1 MAGTAH
7 LVIRLLLFS
16 LITTGVNAED
26 GLILAEQNY
35 QSSSPCEEGLV
46 CFPVLQ
52 FNSSQ
57 TSDYFAIVSDGGI
70 KTATSEDSKCTLQ
83 ITAED
88 VGLHRC
94 QQLPEVFSP
103 LNTIPELILMPGKTV
118 SLRCIYFT
126 YLEPWHCYTHHR
138 KVKLTWV
145 DESGAEIQE
154 DSEQPI
160 KRESSCDITLT
171 VTLQSPG
178 NKKFKC
184 KAFVDGQAQ
193 TSVELGV
200 RVPAPKGRGRGL
212 VIDLEP
218 ENQGGNQNTI
228 GLAVGVV
235 GCAVLTALVSLFI
248 VNRRRTM
255 RRQVDESC
263 YTIST
268 NNVVNAD
275 DVIYADIIL
284 PVSPDRL
291 QVHDCDS
298 TVYACVRYK

>member
-16 LITTGVNAED
+16 LITTGVNGED

-46 CFPVLQ
+46 CFPVLRS
-52 FNSSQ
+52 NQ

-94 QQLPEVFSP
+94 QRLPDVFSP

-126 YLEPWHCYTHHR
+126 LEHCYTHHR

-284 PVSPDRL
+284 SVSPDRL

>member
-1 MAGTAH
+1 
-7 LVIRLLLFS
+7 
-16 LITTGVNAED
+16 
-26 GLILAEQNY
+26 
-35 QSSSPCEEGLV
+35 
-46 CFPVLQ
+46 
-52 FNSSQ
+52 
-57 TSDYFAIVSDGGI
+57 
-70 KTATSEDSKCTLQ
+70 
-83 ITAED
+83 
-88 VGLHRC
+88 
-94 QQLPEVFSP
+94 
-103 LNTIPELILMPGKTV
+103 MPGKTV
-118 SLRCIYFT
+118 LLRCIYFT
-126 YLEPWHCYTHHR
+126 YIEQWLCYTHQR
-138 KVKLTWV
+138 KVRLTWV

-178 NKKFKC
+178 NKKFRC
-184 KAFVDGQAQ
+184 IAFVDGQAQ

-218 ENQGGNQNTI
+218 ENQEEEQ
-228 GLAVGVV
+228 
-235 GCAVLTALVSLFI
+235 
-248 VNRRRTM
+248 
-255 RRQVDESC
+255 
-263 YTIST
+263 
-268 NNVVNAD
+268 VVNAD

>member
-1 MAGTAH
+1 MAGAAH

-16 LITTGVNAED
+16 LITTGVNGED
-26 GLILAEQNY
+26 GLIAEQNY

-46 CFPVLQ
+46 CFPVRQL
-52 FNSSQ
+52 SSSH

-118 SLRCIYFT
+118 LLRCIYFT
-126 YLEPWHCYTHHR
+126 YIEQWHCYTHQR
-138 KVKLTWV
+138 KVRLTWV

-160 KRESSCDITLT
+160 KRKSSCDITLT

-178 NKKFKC
+178 NKKFRC
-184 KAFVDGQAQ
+184 TAFVNGQAQ

-235 GCAVLTALVSLFI
+235 GCAVLTALVSLFV

-255 RRQVDESC
+255 GRQVDESC
-263 YTIST
+263 YTISA

-291 QVHDCDS
+291 QQIHDCDS